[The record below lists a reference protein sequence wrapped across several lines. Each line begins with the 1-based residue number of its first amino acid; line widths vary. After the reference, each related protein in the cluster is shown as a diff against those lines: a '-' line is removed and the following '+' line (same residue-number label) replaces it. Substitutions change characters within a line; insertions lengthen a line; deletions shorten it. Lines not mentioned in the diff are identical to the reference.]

1 MNVGGAGGY
10 TRSKG
15 RRRRLAAAA
24 TSSSIPFSDRQMIA
38 EKSPGAVAAR
48 GASEDELCPHV
59 VSEISVPETLAQAPI
74 FAILLGSDRCTAD
87 GISVRAYA
95 PVLALCRALID
106 AGYDPGRALLG
117 HRGGNL
123 ALAVRSIG
131 EGALLTVEDDRH
143 GRPRLRRWRVRGRC
157 GDDPPAS
164 KLGTE
169 DGASPRKQK
178 AAQSCAT
185 TSFRDGEVSRGQDK
199 PTHLDR

>member
-1 MNVGGAGGY
+1 MNVGDAGGY

-15 RRRRLAAAA
+15 RRRRLVAAA

-48 GASEDELCPHV
+48 GASEIDELGPHV

-164 KLGTE
+164 KLE
-169 DGASPRKQK
+169 HVPPELNR
-178 AAQSCAT
+178 
-185 TSFRDGEVSRGQDK
+185 QDS
-199 PTHLDR
+199 HGVLDRKFYRH

>member
-1 MNVGGAGGY
+1 MIGM
-10 TRSKG
+10 KG
-15 RRRRLAAAA
+15 
-24 TSSSIPFSDRQMIA
+24 
-38 EKSPGAVAAR
+38 PGALAAR
-48 GASEDELCPHV
+48 GASEKDELGPHV
-59 VSEISVPETLAQAPI
+59 ASGNSLPEALAQAPI
-74 FAILLGSDRCTAD
+74 FAILLGSDRCIAE

-106 AGYDPGRALLG
+106 AGYDPKRALLS
-117 HRGGNL
+117 HRGGDL

-169 DGASPRKQK
+169 DRASPREQKTPRK
-178 AAQSCAT
+178 AAPPPHSVMG
-185 TSFRDGEVSRGQDK
+185 R
-199 PTHLDR
+199 